1 MLLRKKCSFQGRF
14 TTLFL
19 HFFDYCEKSVVFRGK
34 LLHFFCNTIFA
45 PSAPL
50 PRKQI
55 SHLHKQKSHPRNK
68 KGRPAEQCVM
78 NLRVVPQV
86 SPQIRIICFDLRLNL
101 RGQPQ
106 VSPRIRPYR
115 HISTPLHY
123 EDLFISV

>member
-1 MLLRKKCSFQGRF
+1 MG
-14 TTLFL
+14 
-19 HFFDYCEKSVVFRGK
+19 KS
-34 LLHFFCNTIFA
+34 LHFFCNTIIA
-45 PSAPL
+45 PGAPH

-86 SPQIRIICFDLRLNL
+86 SP
-101 RGQPQ
+101 
-106 VSPRIRPYR
+106 RIRPYR

-123 EDLFISV
+123 EDLFLSVQNASVIMLLGSSYD